1 MARTIISV
9 IVGYFAMLVLA
20 FVGFTC
26 AYLIVGQ
33 DVAFKPG
40 LYEASSPWVAIAF
53 VINIVVSVVGG
64 LICARIA
71 KSGRAPLALAIV
83 VAVLG
88 IVIAIGDTSKR
99 KANAGSI
106 RTSTKPQLEAIQK
119 AYWPIW
125 VPFTFPVTGA
135 IGVLI
140 GGKLKKRI

>member
-71 KSGRAPLALAIV
+71 SFISERNQDTEPRQVG
-83 VAVLG
+83 VATGQLTHLG
-88 IVIAIGDTSKR
+88 NSPARVQTPPR
-99 KANAGSI
+99 CFPMMW
-106 RTSTKPQLEAIQK
+106 KP
-119 AYWPIW
+119 
-125 VPFTFPVTGA
+125 FRF
-135 IGVLI
+135 
-140 GGKLKKRI
+140 R

>member
-9 IVGYFAMLVLA
+9 IAGYFAMFVLA
-20 FVGFTC
+20 FAGFTC

-40 LYEASSPWVAIAF
+40 LYEAASSWVAIAF
-53 VINIVVSVVGG
+53 IINIAVSVIGG
-64 LICARIA
+64 FICATIA

-83 VAVLG
+83 VVVLG

-99 KANAGSI
+99 KAHAGSI
-106 RTSTKPQLEAIQK
+106 RTAAPQMEAIQQ

-125 VPFTFPVTGA
+125 VPFTFPLTGA

-140 GGKLKKRI
+140 GARLKKR

>member
-1 MARTIISV
+1 MHTSLLARTWR
-9 IVGYFAMLVLA
+9 FR
-20 FVGFTC
+20 
-26 AYLIVGQ
+26 
-33 DVAFKPG
+33 PG

-53 VINIVVSVVGG
+53 VINIFVSVLGG

-83 VAVLG
+83 VVVVG
-88 IVIAIGDTSKR
+88 VVIAIGDTSKR

-106 RTSTKPQLEAIQK
+106 RTGTKPQLEAIQK

-140 GGKLKKRI
+140 GGKLRKRI